1 MNKKQ
6 LDQLLNLADSMAAG
20 TRELGE
26 DLASEIGR
34 AGRARMEMENALDAG
49 LGKSKTEET
58 KADLTRM
65 REGQAVALDRVSVM
79 VLDGVRRLNRYREL
93 PALDR
98 YRDGLAERDDIPAE
112 VLPRMLEEATEDL
125 RAFAIIRLNVPVAL
139 ITCHRAVESY
149 ILACEGFLDH
159 AIGAH
164 AVRER
169 AARAG
174 KAWIMA
180 VPDLAAMIFPLL
192 AIPAATYQP
201 VIETVQAVT
210 DKPNRRTQVREE
222 EVAEGNDRQVIFR
235 QDIGCLTKDE
245 LPYYERVMKTSV
257 EAVEEEGEKLN
268 QPRG

>member
-6 LDQLLNLADSMAAG
+6 LDQLLNLADSMAAE

-26 DLASEIGR
+26 DLASEIKR
-34 AGRARMEMENALDAG
+34 AGRAGMEMENALDAG

-79 VLDGVRRLNRYREL
+79 VLDGVGRLTKYREL

-112 VLPRMLEEATEDL
+112 VLPKMLEEAAEDL
-125 RAFAIIRLNVPVAL
+125 RAFAIIRLNFPVAL

-169 AARAG
+169 AIRAG
-174 KAWIMA
+174 KAWITA
-180 VPDLAAMIFPLL
+180 IPDLAAMIFPPL
-192 AIPAATYQP
+192 AIPTATYQP
-201 VIETVQAVT
+201 VIETVQAVM

-235 QDIGCLTKDE
+235 QDIRCLTEDE